1 MILAADI
8 GGTSARMAT
17 FEVVNGA
24 LQVIESHTF
33 KSAGFEDIG
42 GVLRAFMPK
51 RQSLLVG
58 ACFGIAGPVR
68 HGCVRTPNLPWIVD
82 GSVIAHQLGLLEVGL
97 INDLEANAWGI
108 RALRPEDLLTLNV
121 GDPTARGN
129 AGLIAAGTGLGEAGI
144 FLEGESYLPF
154 ASEGGHVEFAPRDV
168 LEIELAGQLISEF
181 GHSSYE
187 RVLSGPGLSRIYHF
201 LRDTHRVPESALVAA
216 AMRDRDPAAVISE
229 FALENR
235 CPLCVSALDFFV
247 SIYGAEAGNVAL
259 KFMAVSGMYVGGG
272 IAPKIARKLQE
283 GGFMRSFVAKG
294 RMKALLESI
303 PVHVILNPMTALLG
317 AARYAGEKAGLFR

>member
-33 KSAGFEDIG
+33 VSADFEDIG

-51 RQSLLVG
+51 RQSLLAA
-58 ACFGIAGPVR
+58 ACFGIAGPLR

-82 GSVIAHQLGLLEVGL
+82 GSVIAHQLGILEVGL

-108 RALRPEDLLTLNV
+108 RALGPEDLLTLNV

-144 FLEGESYLPF
+144 FLDGESYRPF
-154 ASEGGHVEFAPRDV
+154 ASEGGHVEFAPRDA
-168 LEIELAGQLISEF
+168 LEIELAGQLIGEF

-187 RVLSGPGLSRIYHF
+187 RVLSGPGLTRIYHF
-201 LRDTHRVPESALVAA
+201 LRDTHRAPESALVAA
-216 AMRDRDPAAVISE
+216 AMRERDPAAVISE

-235 CPLCVSALDFFV
+235 CSLCVSALDFFISV
-247 SIYGAEAGNVAL
+247 YGAEAGNVAL
-259 KFMAVSGMYVGGG
+259 KFMSVSGMYVGGG

-294 RMKALLESI
+294 RMRALLESI

-317 AARYAGEKAGLFR
+317 AARYASEKAGLFR